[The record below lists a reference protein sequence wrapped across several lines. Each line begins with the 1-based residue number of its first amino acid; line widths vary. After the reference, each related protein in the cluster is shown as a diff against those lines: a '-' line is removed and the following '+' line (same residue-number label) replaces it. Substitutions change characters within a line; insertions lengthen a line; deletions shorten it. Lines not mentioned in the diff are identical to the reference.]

1 MIADLKELV
10 KLLEAKARVVADM
23 LTYCLDSVK
32 MVSDGKM
39 IREDFYSRDD
49 YC

>member
-1 MIADLKELV
+1 MTAGLEELV

-23 LTYCLDSVK
+23 LTYCYDSVK
-32 MVSDGKM
+32 IVSDGQM
-39 IREDFYSRDD
+39 IRVNFYSRDD